1 MVFRKKIEK
10 NGTNMKKKKKAICGV
25 TMLEFY
31 SAKRIN
37 WVCFTKKCDLLQLEQ
52 EFSIFVAN
60 RKWSK
65 LSKLSIQHIYSHTVL
80 KTLDSKGFRNHTV
93 LKTLDNKGFRNHTVL
108 KTLHNKGFRNHFK
121 ISTYILKPSD
131 ERVLRHH
138 NLF

>member
-1 MVFRKKIEK
+1 
-10 NGTNMKKKKKAICGV
+10 MKKKKKAICGV

-80 KTLDSKGFRNHTV
+80 KTLDNKGFRNHTV
-93 LKTLDNKGFRNHTVL
+93 LKTLD
-108 KTLHNKGFRNHFK
+108 NKGFRNHFK